1 MPLQVLAISM
11 EEVAYRLNPSTR
23 TLTSRVSSSN
33 DTTVQPRQNAE
44 NFREV
49 ATGIRDALATEA
61 AGVGAGSICE
71 NGSVNRIAGQDQKLL
86 REESPPDAFSLTP
99 TSSCASIAPP
109 AEQGPTHLSSYPAHV
124 KVPAGSS
131 AAYVTGEL
139 QAELSA
145 VKLNHCCC
153 HGDCSAIRQLER
165 SIESHHSIA
174 QQQAAATA
182 EEWAAARAERADLR
196 AHDNSLILILA
207 ALVPGSTPFASV
219 SSTKPYDDS
228 SSTIDLMQTTSEE
241 RKLTLSSGATAKS
254 AAGTLIVPNQA
265 VVIGANLP
273 AAEITSAARPSDSIG
288 KGYYPIDAAKAGT
301 NCQTDPYATDMEFNF
316 VVKRVGSRRATH
328 YKEQMSDGNGQS
340 LENNGGFSKEQQA
353 INHTATGLTSSNVA
367 LQRVDITNSQQMQN
381 QQLQQLSPPP
391 LPPPPL
397 REIPLIEGK
406 SSRRTFGGRGVSEAS
421 AFGVMLSSR
430 RLPQQQTK
438 AIPATVAA
446 GQVQDYLSDPAGIS
460 TLMVV

>member
-1 MPLQVLAISM
+1 MPLQMLAISM

-44 NFREV
+44 IFREV

-124 KVPAGSS
+124 KVPAGTS

-139 QAELSA
+139 QAELSG

-165 SIESHHSIA
+165 SIKSLHSIA

-228 SSTIDLMQTTSEE
+228 SSTIGLMQTTSEE

-340 LENNGGFSKEQQA
+340 LEKMV
-353 INHTATGLTSSNVA
+353 GLARSSR
-367 LQRVDITNSQQMQN
+367 QSIT
-381 QQLQQLSPPP
+381 LQQVSHPPT
-391 LPPPPL
+391 L
-397 REIPLIEGK
+397 
-406 SSRRTFGGRGVSEAS
+406 
-421 AFGVMLSSR
+421 LSSE
-430 RLPQQQTK
+430 
-438 AIPATVAA
+438 
-446 GQVQDYLSDPAGIS
+446 S
-460 TLMVV
+460 TLLIHSRCRISSYSSCHHHHCRLHLSERFR

>member
-44 NFREV
+44 IFREV

-109 AEQGPTHLSSYPAHV
+109 AEQGPTYLSSYPAHV
-124 KVPAGSS
+124 KVPAGTS

-139 QAELSA
+139 QAELSG

-153 HGDCSAIRQLER
+153 HGDCSPIRQLER
-165 SIESHHSIA
+165 SIESLHSIA

-228 SSTIDLMQTTSEE
+228 SSTIGLMQTTSEE

-254 AAGTLIVPNQA
+254 AAGTLIFPNQA

-430 RLPQQQTK
+430 RLPQQQTQ

>member
-44 NFREV
+44 IFREV

-86 REESPPDAFSLTP
+86 REESRDAFSLTP

-397 REIPLIEGK
+397 REISLIEGK
-406 SSRRTFGGRGVSEAS
+406 SSRRTFGGRGVSKAS

-430 RLPQQQTK
+430 RLPQQQTQ